1 MIVAGVFVGGKARR
15 MGGVPKG
22 LIPHPTEPW
31 TVVEHV
37 VREAR
42 AVGAEPLLV
51 GEASAYALLGL
62 PSVEDAMA
70 EVGPAG
76 GMLALFRHAQG
87 GIALALSC
95 DLPYVRA
102 KLLEELIEGVRGGA
116 AAMVPRRGDKLE
128 PLCAAYRADAM
139 RVHVETCLGQG
150 IRSLHRMA
158 RAVGAVEI
166 DLEGDRARWLD
177 DWDTPEDVGPAVPEK
192 WKRDR
197 DR

>member
-1 MIVAGVFVGGKARR
+1 

-22 LIPHPTEPW
+22 LIPHPTEPGS
-31 TVVEHV
+31 VVEHV
-37 VREAR
+37 VREAC

-51 GEASAYALLGL
+51 GEASAYASLGL
-62 PSVEDAMA
+62 ASVGDAMA

-76 GMLALFRHAQG
+76 GLLALFRYAQG
-87 GIALALSC
+87 GIVLALAC
-95 DLPYVRA
+95 DLPHVPA
-102 KLLEELIEGVRGGA
+102 KLLEELVEGVRGGA

-158 RAVGAVEI
+158 RAAGAVE
-166 DLEGDRARWLD
+166 LELVGDRARWLD
-177 DWDTPEDVGPAVPEK
+177 DWDTPEDVGCGAPET

>member
-22 LIPHPTEPW
+22 LIPHPKEPW
-31 TVVEHV
+31 SVVEHV

-51 GEASAYALLGL
+51 GEASAYASLGL
-62 PSVEDAMA
+62 VSVGDAMSD
-70 EVGPAG
+70 VGPAG
-76 GMLALFRHAQG
+76 GMLSLVRYAQG

-95 DLPYVRA
+95 DLPYVQA
-102 KLLEELIEGVRGGA
+102 KLLGELIEGVRGGA

-128 PLCAAYRADAM
+128 PLCAAYRADVM

-150 IRSLHRMA
+150 IRSLHRVA
-158 RAVGAVEI
+158 RAAGAVEI

-177 DWDTPEDVGPAVPEK
+177 DWDTPEDVGWGTVCPK
-192 WKRDR
+192 
-197 DR
+197 